1 MGFVK
6 KKKINHVAETVLFRC
21 MEQIFSSM
29 HKFVQQ
35 IYQAMFSCIFKK
47 SCSHN
52 AFAFLTAPFQFL
64 SSFLP
69 IDFKGEKLLHKKK
82 QKKKNLIF
90 INCLKKQN
98 KKEKPQEKHHVQQTV
113 LPQVFLC
120 RDGASSC
127 CITTVW
133 ILTV

>member
-1 MGFVK
+1 
-6 KKKINHVAETVLFRC
+6 

-69 IDFKGEKLLHKKK
+69 IDFKGEKLLHKN
-82 QKKKNLIF
+82 NLIF

-98 KKEKPQEKHHVQQTV
+98 KKRKQNNHV
-113 LPQVFLC
+113 
-120 RDGASSC
+120 
-127 CITTVW
+127 
-133 ILTV
+133 